1 VRCTGLCLLR
11 AKNICSGPNPKNPLA
26 VARSPVCIIE
36 CDAVHVWQLFLH
48 ITLIVKLGSLPMR
61 SDKILELLSHVYDN
75 VALALWAIGFACII
89 YLGAFVIPRIPT
101 LREQYQRARARE
113 IADENALYCNK
124 LNMNVGT
131 QAYNECLLVLG
142 DFRLKVE
149 QRISSEND
157 DF

>member
-1 VRCTGLCLLR
+1 M
-11 AKNICSGPNPKNPLA
+11 KSNKIW
-26 VARSPVCIIE
+26 E
-36 CDAVHVWQLFLH
+36 
-48 ITLIVKLGSLPMR
+48 LI
-61 SDKILELLSHVYDN
+61 SHVYDN
-75 VALALWAIGFACII
+75 AEIALWAIGLASIV
-89 YLGAFVIPRIPT
+89 YMGVFVIPRISS
-101 LREQYQRARARE
+101 LREQYLRVRAQQ

-124 LNMNVGT
+124 LNMKAGT

>member
-1 VRCTGLCLLR
+1 MKSNR
-11 AKNICSGPNPKNPLA
+11 
-26 VARSPVCIIE
+26 
-36 CDAVHVWQLFLH
+36 
-48 ITLIVKLGSLPMR
+48 
-61 SDKILELLSHVYDN
+61 ILELISHVYDN
-75 VALALWAIGFACII
+75 AHAALWATLLTFVI
-89 YLGAFVIPRIPT
+89 YLGIFVIPMLPSI
-101 LREQYQRARARE
+101 REQYQRVRAQE

-124 LNMNVGT
+124 LNMKVGT